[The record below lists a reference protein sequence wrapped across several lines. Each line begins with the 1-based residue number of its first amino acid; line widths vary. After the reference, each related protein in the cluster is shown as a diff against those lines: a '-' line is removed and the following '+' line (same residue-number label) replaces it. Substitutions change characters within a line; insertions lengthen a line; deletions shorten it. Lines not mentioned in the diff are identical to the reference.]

1 MEQKLLEKLYNSYY
15 KEIYLYL
22 YSMCKRKETAEDI
35 VQETF
40 LKALLALPKNHNNL
54 RAWLYMVARNIYLN
68 TYKKEKRIIY
78 TEDISNDI
86 KDNSDEIL
94 NSILKLEQS
103 RMLHQALMRLE
114 ERKREILVLHYFGGL
129 KLKEIAALMKITT
142 ENVKIIIYR
151 GRNELKKSME
161 ENGYDIS

>member
-40 LKALLALPKNHNNL
+40 LKALLSLPKNHNNL

-86 KDNSDEIL
+86 IDNSDEIL
-94 NSILKLEQS
+94 NSILKSEQS